1 MIKGP
6 QSSIADPVLFGD
18 TQKDL
23 GQRVRAEPRSK
34 ENQSRTAVKAI
45 KIFHLGLAQ

>member
-6 QSSIADPVLFGD
+6 QRSTADPMLLRD

-23 GQRVRAEPRSK
+23 GQRVSAEPRSK